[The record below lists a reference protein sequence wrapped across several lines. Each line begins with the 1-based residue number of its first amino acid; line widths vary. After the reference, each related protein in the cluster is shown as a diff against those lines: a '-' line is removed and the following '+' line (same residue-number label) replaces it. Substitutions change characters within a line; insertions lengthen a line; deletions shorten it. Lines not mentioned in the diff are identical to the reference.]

1 MYSFLGVAANS
12 VSIDKQTQPYAVPNS
27 RSGGQYELPGSGGPE
42 AGPLTDYI
50 AYVFASLG
58 SVIIC

>member
-1 MYSFLGVAANS
+1 MLFQ
-12 VSIDKQTQPYAVPNS
+12 IAV
-27 RSGGQYELPGSGGPE
+27 SGGQYELPGSGGPE
-42 AGPLTDYI
+42 AGPLTDYTSI